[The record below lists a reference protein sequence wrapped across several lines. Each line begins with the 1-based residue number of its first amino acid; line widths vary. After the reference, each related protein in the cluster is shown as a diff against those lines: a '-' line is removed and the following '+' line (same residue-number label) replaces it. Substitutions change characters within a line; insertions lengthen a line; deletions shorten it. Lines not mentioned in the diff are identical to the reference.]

1 MRLQPTT
8 RSVALLQLLRI
19 EEEGAYA
26 GLVGGSPGAAAA
38 AADDLDGEGSPSS
51 SSRGGGAIGADA
63 GFRDRQG
70 TRNSW
75 SAELEP
81 RWVHKR

>member
-38 AADDLDGEGSPSS
+38 AADDLDGEGGL
-51 SSRGGGAIGADA
+51 SRGGGAIGADA

-81 RWVHKR
+81 RWVYTR